1 MGLVHTTL
9 TEFSPLNW
17 KASRTSA
24 GLLTATRLMV
34 RSRAGIFSAPHH
46 QLGSLCKAAPPLVST
61 NT

>member
-24 GLLTATRLMV
+24 GLLTGTRLMV
-34 RSRAGIFSAPHH
+34 RSRAGIFRLPHH
-46 QLGSLCKAAPPLVST
+46 QLGSRCKVAPLLVST
-61 NT
+61 KT